1 MDTSKDIKVRNTTHR
16 HKVMVGS
23 IILDMEVQEVPE
35 AREIRTVQ
43 EVQEA
48 LEVRMVPEVP
58 EAQEVLMDQ
67 VDLVVREVLE
77 AQEVP
82 EAQEVQVALETQMIL
97 TVLAD
102 RVTLVTLVLTI
113 TFLNT
118 IIHIIIHN
126 NLFQTNYIPINYS
139 STLSCTSLI
148 SCVTQ
153 IIRL

>member
-23 IILDMEVQEVPE
+23 IILDMEAQVVPE

-43 EVQEA
+43 VGQEA
-48 LEVRMVPEVP
+48 LEVRMVPVVP
-58 EAQEVLMDQ
+58 EAQGVPMDQ
-67 VDLVVREVLE
+67 VDLVVR
-77 AQEVP
+77 EVP
-82 EAQEVQVALETQMIL
+82 EAQEVQVALETRMIL
-97 TVLAD
+97 TVQAD
-102 RVTLVTLVLTI
+102 KVTLVRTI
-113 TFLNT
+113 ILLI
-118 IIHIIIHN
+118 IIHIIIYHN
-126 NLFQTNYIPINYS
+126 LLPTNNSPINHS

>member
-1 MDTSKDIKVRNTTHR
+1 MDTSKDIKARNTTHR

-23 IILDMEVQEVPE
+23 IILDMEAQVVPE

-43 EVQEA
+43 VGQEA
-48 LEVRMVPEVP
+48 LEVRMVPVVP
-58 EAQEVLMDQ
+58 EAQGVPMDQ
-67 VDLVVREVLE
+67 VDLVVR
-77 AQEVP
+77 EVP

-126 NLFQTNYIPINYS
+126 NLFQTNSIPINYS
-139 STLSCTSLI
+139 STLL
-148 SCVTQ
+148 
-153 IIRL
+153 

>member
-1 MDTSKDIKVRNTTHR
+1 MDTSKDIKVRNTTHH

-23 IILDMEVQEVPE
+23 IILDMEAQAVPE

-43 EVQEA
+43 VVQEA
-48 LEVRMVPEVP
+48 LEVRTVP
-58 EAQEVLMDQ
+58 
-67 VDLVVREVLE
+67 EVLE
-77 AQEVP
+77 AQEAPMDQVVLAVREVP
-82 EAQEVQVALETQMIL
+82 EAQEVQAALETQAIP
-97 TVLAD
+97 TVLVD